1 MTNSASTAPGPNP
14 GAIDLHAGNV
24 AQFVAHRVAAPGS
37 IVLISN
43 ADGTVQLCSHGVN
56 HARANEMLSVGIFI
70 NLDQH
75 YSAVRDGGAGPGAA
89 AQMQALDARKTQ
101 PHQE

>member
-1 MTNSASTAPGPNP
+1 MTNSASAPELIP
-14 GAIDLHAGNV
+14 GAPDLHAGNV
-24 AQFVAHRVAAPGS
+24 APFVAHKLAAPGA

-75 YSAVRDGGAGPGAA
+75 YSAVRDGGAGPEAA
-89 AQMQALDARKTQ
+89 AQMQALDALNTQ